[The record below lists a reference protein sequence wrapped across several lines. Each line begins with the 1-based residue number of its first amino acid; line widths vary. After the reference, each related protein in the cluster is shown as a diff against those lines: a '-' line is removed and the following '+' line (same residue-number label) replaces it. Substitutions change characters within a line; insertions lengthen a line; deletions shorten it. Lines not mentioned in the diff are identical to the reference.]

1 MLDLYRLKGKERNM
15 TSSTLRLHGI
25 MTEEHLEIFFV
36 EDNPTLSFWLK
47 KHLEAMQGIKVIGC
61 ATSGRT
67 AVREIIQT
75 QPNLA
80 LVDIGLPDI
89 SGIQV
94 TREIKEALPALRVII
109 LTASEDEKDIFGALD
124 AGADGYV
131 LKSQSSQSLEAAIK
145 SVRLGS
151 VWLDPVIAE
160 FVLANNKQQLKR
172 PQPGRHT
179 LTNIEISRLGEVA
192 ASSCHDGVCLVE
204 PDFIRK
210 LKRLQTD

>member
-1 MLDLYRLKGKERNM
+1 MA
-15 TSSTLRLHGI
+15 SSALRLHGI
-25 MTEEHLEIFFV
+25 MTEEHIEIFFV

-47 KHLEAMQGIKVIGC
+47 TQLETMNGVKVIGS

-67 AVREIIQT
+67 AVRDIIQK

-80 LVDIGLPDI
+80 LVDIGLPDV

-94 TREIKEALPALRVII
+94 TKEIKDALPALRVII
-109 LTASEDEKDIFGALD
+109 LTASEDEKDIFAALD

-131 LKSQSSQSLEAAIK
+131 IKSQSSRGLQAAIK

-160 FVLANNKQQLKR
+160 FVLANNNRQLKR
-172 PQPGRHT
+172 PQAGRHT

-192 ASSCHDGVCLVE
+192 ASNCHDGVCLVE
-204 PDFIRK
+204 PDFINK
-210 LKRLQTD
+210 LKRLRAD

>member
-1 MLDLYRLKGKERNM
+1 MSG
-15 TSSTLRLHGI
+15 
-25 MTEEHLEIFFV
+25 V
-36 EDNPTLSFWLK
+36 
-47 KHLEAMQGIKVIGC
+47 QVIGT
-61 ATSGRT
+61 ATSGR
-67 AVREIIQT
+67 AAIREIIQK

-80 LVDIGLPDI
+80 LVDIGLPDV

-109 LTASEDEKDIFGALD
+109 LTASEDEKDIFGALE

-131 LKSQSSQSLEAAIK
+131 IKSQSARGLEAAIR

-160 FVLANNKQQLKR
+160 FVLANNNRQLKR
-172 PQPGRHT
+172 SQARRHT

-192 ASSCHDGVCLVE
+192 ASNCHDGVCLVE
-204 PDFIRK
+204 PDFVHN
-210 LKRLQTD
+210 

>member
-1 MLDLYRLKGKERNM
+1 M
-15 TSSTLRLHGI
+15 TSSALRLHGI
-25 MTEEHLEIFFV
+25 MTEEHIEIFSV

-47 KHLEAMQGIKVIGC
+47 TQLETMSGVQVIGT
-61 ATSGRT
+61 ATSGR
-67 AVREIIQT
+67 AAIRDIIQK

-80 LVDIGLPDI
+80 LVDIGLPDV

-109 LTASEDEKDIFGALD
+109 LTASEDEKDIFGALE

-131 LKSQSSQSLEAAIK
+131 IKSQSSRGLEAAIR

-160 FVLANNKQQLKR
+160 FVLANNNRQLKR
-172 PQPGRHT
+172 PQEGRHT

-192 ASSCHDGVCLVE
+192 ASNCHDGVCLVE
-204 PDFIRK
+204 PDFVHK
-210 LKRLQTD
+210 LRRLRAD

>member
-1 MLDLYRLKGKERNM
+1 M
-15 TSSTLRLHGI
+15 TSSALRLHGI
-25 MTEEHLEIFFV
+25 MTEEHIEIFSV

-47 KHLEAMQGIKVIGC
+47 TQLEAMTGVQVVGT

-67 AVREIIQT
+67 AVREIIER
-75 QPNLA
+75 QPNVA
-80 LVDIGLPDI
+80 LVDIGLPDVN
-89 SGIQV
+89 GIQV

-109 LTASEDEKDIFGALD
+109 LTASEDEQDIFAALD

-131 LKSQSSQSLEAAIK
+131 IKSQNSRGLEAAIK

-160 FVLANNKQQLKR
+160 FVLVNNNQQLKR
-172 PQPGRHT
+172 SQAGRYT

-192 ASSCHDGVCLVE
+192 ASNCHDGVCLVE
-204 PDFIRK
+204 PDFVHK
-210 LKRLQTD
+210 LKRLRTD